1 MTRIFDKYLKLGS
14 SKKDNSEKEKVLAA
28 LIGEDNVRSELT
40 KQKNK
45 AKLYLESIKKLGL
58 INNQ

>member
-1 MTRIFDKYLKLGS
+1 MNRIFDKYLKLGS
-14 SKKDNSEKEKVLAA
+14 SKKDNSEKQKVLAA
-28 LIGEDNVRSELT
+28 LIGADNVRSELT

>member
-1 MTRIFDKYLKLGS
+1 MNRIFDKYLKLGS

-45 AKLYLESIKKLGL
+45 AKLYLESICKLT
-58 INNQ
+58 

>member
-1 MTRIFDKYLKLGS
+1 MNRIFVKYLKLGS

-45 AKLYLESIKKLGL
+45 AKLYLESLKKLGL